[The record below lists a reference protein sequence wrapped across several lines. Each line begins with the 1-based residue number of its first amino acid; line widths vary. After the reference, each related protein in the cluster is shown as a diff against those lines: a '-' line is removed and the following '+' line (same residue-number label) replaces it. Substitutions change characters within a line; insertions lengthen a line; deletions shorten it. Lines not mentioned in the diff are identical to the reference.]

1 MAVNFRNITQTV
13 KGAGASANEETPGK
27 NTTAVDALKS
37 GKPFVF
43 DANPNEGSSAFN
55 INNFRSNSTLHDS
68 ILPKHSFLVT
78 FAPFA
83 DTQKAAKVLNRYI
96 KGTAASDLVMR
107 CDSAQ
112 LPGVTALKD
121 EVSRFGYGPVEDM
134 AYGMQFS
141 DMTLGF
147 IVNKKGLHYKFF
159 NDWMSLI
166 TNYAS
171 KGGGDMMTAN
181 NAIGMPYQ
189 VGYKDDY
196 SNLQMN
202 INVFDR
208 SQNKVLV
215 YELYDV
221 FPISINAQ
229 DVSWGDVDQLMR
241 IYVRFAYTDFTLK
254 TPLLEGEIPS
264 NYTDPKPA
272 NAAENQNSNAE
283 KRPGNTPQASGRS
296 LDFLSA
302 DTLKSIGVNALAE
315 QTQRAREDGGDVY
328 ITTYPLDPALDAPP
342 PDPNGSNSQSNPV
355 KRI

>member
-1 MAVNFRNITQTV
+1 MAVNFRDITQAV
-13 KGAGASANEETPGK
+13 KPTPVLPNEETPGK
-27 NTTAVDALKS
+27 NTTAANALKS
-37 GKPFVF
+37 GRAF
-43 DANPNEGSSAFN
+43 DDVNTAAGSTAFN
-55 INNFRSNSTLHDS
+55 ISNFRSNSTLQDS

-83 DTQKAAKVLNRYI
+83 DTQKAARVLNRYI

-134 AYGMQFS
+134 AYGMQFA

-171 KGGGDMMTAN
+171 KGGGDMMNAKG
-181 NAIGMPYQ
+181 AIGMPYQ

-202 INVFDR
+202 ITVFDR
-208 SQNKVLV
+208 SQNQVMV

-272 NAAENQNSNAE
+272 GATENQNPNAE
-283 KRPGNTPQASGRS
+283 KTSDTQQASGQSFDDLIGGVIRS
-296 LDFLSA
+296 F
-302 DTLKSIGVNALAE
+302 GVNAQAE
-315 QTQRAREDGGDVY
+315 QTQNARLNGDPVY
-328 ITTYPLDPALDAPP
+328 TTSSQQTAATP
-342 PDPNGSNSQSNPV
+342 PDLNSQPEVNKTP
-355 KRI
+355 I

>member
-1 MAVNFRNITQTV
+1 MLPLQQMILQNSRVDKTPPKAT
-13 KGAGASANEETPGK
+13 GEEK
-27 NTTAVDALKS
+27 KLKS
-37 GKPFVF
+37 
-43 DANPNEGSSAFN
+43 DANPNEGESAFN
-55 INNFRSNSTLHDS
+55 ISSFRSNATIQDS

-83 DTQKAAKVLNRYI
+83 DTQKAAKVLNRYL

-134 AYGMQFS
+134 AYGMQFA

-147 IVNKKGLHYKFF
+147 IVNKQALHYKFF
-159 NDWMSLI
+159 NEWMSLI
-166 TNYAS
+166 TYYAS
-171 KGGGDMMTAN
+171 KGGGDMM
-181 NAIGMPYQ
+181 NATTGYLPYQ

-202 INVFDR
+202 ITVFDR
-208 SQNKVLV
+208 SQNQVMV

-254 TPLLEGEIPS
+254 TPQLGGGLPS
-264 NYTDPKPA
+264 NWDDIKPPA
-272 NAAENQNSNAE
+272 PSNQSPNEE
-283 KRPGNTPQASGRS
+283 KRAPVPVASGS
-296 LDFLSA
+296 SVATLGA
-302 DTLKSIGVNALAE
+302 TTGQGTIPPAVDT
-315 QTQRAREDGGDVY
+315 QTVPAGPGGD
-328 ITTYPLDPALDAPP
+328 P
-342 PDPNGSNSQSNPV
+342 NPV
-355 KRI
+355 KIQTITPTPGTRATTNPVQGQTNQQTNEKNI

>member
-1 MAVNFRNITQTV
+1 MLPLQQMILQNSRVDKTPPKAT
-13 KGAGASANEETPGK
+13 GEEIK
-27 NTTAVDALKS
+27 LK
-37 GKPFVF
+37 KPSDV
-43 DANPNEGSSAFN
+43 NPNEGSSAFN
-55 INNFRSNSTLHDS
+55 ISNFRSNSTLQDS

-83 DTQKAAKVLNRYI
+83 ATQKAARVLNKYLV
-96 KGTAASDLVMR
+96 GTAASDLVMR

-134 AYGMQFS
+134 TYGMQFA

-171 KGGGDMMTAN
+171 KGGGDMMNAN

-202 INVFDR
+202 ITVFDR
-208 SQNKVLV
+208 SQNQVLV

-254 TPLLEGEIPS
+254 TPLLGEGLPS
-264 NYTDPKPA
+264 NWDDIKPPA
-272 NAAENQNSNAE
+272 PSNQSAKEE
-283 KRPGNTPQASGRS
+283 KLPPVPVASGS
-296 LDFLSA
+296 SVA
-302 DTLKSIGVNALAE
+302 TLGATTGTGTIPPAINT
-315 QTQRAREDGGDVY
+315 QTVPPGPGGD
-328 ITTYPLDPALDAPP
+328 P
-342 PDPNGSNSQSNPV
+342 NPV
-355 KRI
+355 KIQTITPAPGIRATTNPIQGNTNQQPERKSI

>member
-1 MAVNFRNITQTV
+1 MTPLQQMILQNSRLDKTPPKAT
-13 KGAGASANEETPGK
+13 GEEKKP
-27 NTTAVDALKS
+27 KS
-37 GKPFVF
+37 DV
-43 DANPNEGSSAFN
+43 NPNEGSSAFN
-55 INNFRSNSTLHDS
+55 ISNFRANATLQDS

-78 FAPFA
+78 FAPFE
-83 DTQKAAKVLNRYI
+83 DTQKAARVLNKYL
-96 KGTAASDLVMR
+96 KGTAASDLVLR

-134 AYGMQFS
+134 AYGMQFA

-147 IVNKKGLHYKFF
+147 IVNKQALHYKFF
-159 NDWMSLI
+159 NDWMSSI

-171 KGGGDMMTAN
+171 KGGGDMMSAK

-196 SNLQMN
+196 SNRQMN
-202 INVFDR
+202 ITVFDR
-208 SQNKVLV
+208 SQTKVMV

-254 TPLLEGEIPS
+254 TPLLEGGLPS
-264 NYTDPKPA
+264 NWDDLKPKG
-272 NAAENQNSNAE
+272 AAENQNRLEEPTS
-283 KRPGNTPQASGRS
+283 GTQQASGGLVAAQGGTTALGTRP
-296 LDFLSA
+296 A
-302 DTLKSIGVNALAE
+302 TVDTVEIPKGTGGSDKTVIAQPVGETPPSRKNNPNQGANN
-315 QTQRAREDGGDVY
+315 QTRETN
-328 ITTYPLDPALDAPP
+328 I
-342 PDPNGSNSQSNPV
+342 
-355 KRI
+355 

>member
-1 MAVNFRNITQTV
+1 MAVNFRNITQAV
-13 KGAGASANEETPGK
+13 KPTPVLPNEETK
-27 NTTAVDALKS
+27 KAVDALKS
-37 GKPFVF
+37 GRAF
-43 DANPNEGSSAFN
+43 DDVNTGAGSTAFN
-55 INNFRSNSTLHDS
+55 ISNFRSNSTLQDS

-78 FAPFA
+78 FSPFTA
-83 DTQKAAKVLNRYI
+83 TQKAARVLNKYLV
-96 KGTAASDLVMR
+96 GTAASDLVMR

-134 AYGMQFS
+134 TYGMQFA

-171 KGGGDMMTAN
+171 KGGGDMMNKN

-202 INVFDR
+202 ITVFDR
-208 SQNKVLV
+208 SQNQVLV

-254 TPLLEGEIPS
+254 TPLLGEGLPSNWDDIKPPAPSNQNTKEEKLPPVPVASGSSVATLGATTGTGTIPS
-264 NYTDPKPA
+264 VVDTQTVP
-272 NAAENQNSNAE
+272 
-283 KRPGNTPQASGRS
+283 PGP
-296 LDFLSA
+296 
-302 DTLKSIGVNALAE
+302 
-315 QTQRAREDGGDVY
+315 GGD
-328 ITTYPLDPALDAPP
+328 P
-342 PDPNGSNSQSNPV
+342 NPV
-355 KRI
+355 KIQTITPAPGTRATNPIQGQTAQQPERKSI

>member
-1 MAVNFRNITQTV
+1 MAITV
-13 KGAGASANEETPGK
+13 KNVIKEIGSPPPVLSNQETPGK
-27 NTTAVDALKS
+27 NTAAVEALKS
-37 GKPFVF
+37 GKAFNDV
-43 DANPNEGSSAFN
+43 NPNAGSTAFN
-55 INNFRSNSTLHDS
+55 IGNFRSNATIQDS

-78 FAPFA
+78 FAPFE
-83 DTQKAAKVLNRYI
+83 DTQKAARVLNKYL

-134 AYGMQFS
+134 AYGMQFA

-147 IVNKKGLHYKFF
+147 IVNKQALHYKFF
-159 NDWMSLI
+159 NDWMSSI

-171 KGGGDMMTAN
+171 KGGGDMMNAN

-196 SNLQMN
+196 SNRQMN
-202 INVFDR
+202 ITVFDR
-208 SQNKVLV
+208 SQTKVMV

-254 TPLLEGEIPS
+254 TPLLEGGLPS
-264 NYTDPKPA
+264 NWDDLKPKG
-272 NAAENQNSNAE
+272 AAENQTPNAE
-283 KRPGNTPQASGRS
+283 KPSGTQQKSGGLVAAQGGTTALGTRPATVDTQTVPAGVGGNP
-296 LDFLSA
+296 
-302 DTLKSIGVNALAE
+302 AE
-315 QTQRAREDGGDVY
+315 IVVQRVIPAPAIRANNQIRQTG
-328 ITTYPLDPALDAPP
+328 I
-342 PDPNGSNSQSNPV
+342 
-355 KRI
+355 